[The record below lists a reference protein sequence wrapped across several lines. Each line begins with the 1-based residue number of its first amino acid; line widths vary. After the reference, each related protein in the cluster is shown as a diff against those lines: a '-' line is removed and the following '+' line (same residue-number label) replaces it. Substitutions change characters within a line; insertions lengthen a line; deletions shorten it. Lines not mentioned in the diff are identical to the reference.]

1 MKRSEWLSVGSKQE
15 QEAGWIL
22 LNTCRLRPAPAT
34 CHLPAAYCLLLL
46 LLLFTTSCSNDPIPK
61 PHGYLRLDLPAESYE
76 RWTDSTTFSAEFPT
90 YSRVARR
97 KPHDAAR
104 WFDVRF
110 PGQRATVHLTWS
122 PVGDQLEQLINDAH
136 MFKSTHQTK
145 AVKIG
150 SERML
155 RDSVRVFG
163 TVFNVEG
170 DVASPLVFYF
180 TDSTENFLYG
190 ALYFDA
196 RPNADSLAPVTD
208 RIRSDMRHMA
218 STLRWE

>member
-1 MKRSEWLSVGSKQE
+1 MSGCQLAVSRSRRQGGSCLTP
-15 QEAGWIL
+15 AACVL
-22 LNTCRLRPAPAT
+22 LLPPAT
-34 CHLPAAYCLLLL
+34 CLLLTASCLVLLLL
-46 LLLFTTSCSNDPIPK
+46 LANGCSNDPIPK

-76 RWTDSTTFSAEFPT
+76 RWTDSATFSAEFPT
-90 YSRVARR
+90 YSRVASR